1 MKAAALICAVAVAAG
16 GIASVLRT
24 ASAGAS
30 AGASAAAA
38 PRVSPPSMRT
48 DPAAAERA
56 GRVSVWVDLDLPALA
71 EAPRARGAERAALRA
86 RIAAQQTAVMRQLRA
101 LGAQEQ
107 ARIQQVRNAL
117 AVRIERSRLDAAR
130 AIPGVRAVRAVR
142 NVDRPP
148 PLPDR

>member
-38 PRVSPPSMRT
+38 PRVSPPSMRA

-71 EAPRARGAERAALRA
+71 SVPAGDPAAHEALRRRIGAQQDRVMRSLRELGAE
-86 RIAAQQTAVMRQLRA
+86 
-101 LGAQEQ
+101 EQ
-107 ARIQQVRNAL
+107 ARVQQVRNAL
-117 AVRIERSRLDAAR
+117 AVRLAGAQLAAAR
-130 AIPGVRAVRAVR
+130 AIDGVRSVRVVR
-142 NVDRPP
+142 NIERPP
-148 PLPDR
+148 PDPQQ